1 MIALTGGMGSGKST
15 IADHLRRK
23 GIKVLDL
30 DKIGHEALE
39 DEMVKK
45 KLVDAFGDGI
55 LRGDKIDRKKLGKI
69 VFSDRA
75 KLKQLNSIVHP
86 KMLEILWKKVEDCP
100 ENLVVVDGAVIIDI
114 GIHDRFD
121 FVIVADVDTEIQIER
136 IMKRDGITRDEAIR
150 RVRLQVGREERLK
163 HADFVVNTALPY
175 DELRKRIDELIRI
188 IERRVKER
196 FI

>member
-100 ENLVVVDGAVIIDI
+100 EDLIVVDGAVIIDI

-121 FVIVADVDTEIQIER
+121 FVIVADVDPKIQVER

-150 RVRLQVGREERLK
+150 RIRLQIGREERLK
-163 HADFVVNTALPY
+163 HADFVVNTALSY
-175 DELRKRIDELIRI
+175 DEIQEQIDELMRI
-188 IERRVKER
+188 IERRMKER
-196 FI
+196 FT

>member
-1 MIALTGGMGSGKST
+1 MGSGKST
-15 IADHLRRK
+15 IADYLRRK

-39 DEMVKK
+39 DEAVKK

-100 ENLVVVDGAVIIDI
+100 EDLIVVDGAVIIDI

-121 FVIVADVDTEIQIER
+121 FVIVADVDPKIQVER

-150 RVRLQVGREERLK
+150 RIKLQVGREERLK

-188 IERRVKER
+188 IERRVKEW
-196 FI
+196 FT